1 MNLPNLITIL
11 RLLLVPVIV
20 FLMLKGLMGAA
31 FLVFLVA
38 GISDAVD
45 GMLAKRLDQVTKL
58 GTYLDPIAD
67 KVLLVSIY
75 VTLGAGDHLPVWLV
89 ILVVSRDLLI
99 VGGAL
104 LSHAMDLALR
114 IQPLLISKI
123 NTTAQIALAAIVL
136 GELGLDLDLDADVLV
151 TPVVVVVAATTV
163 LSGANYLVQW
173 LLGQSI
179 EDTR

>member
-1 MNLPNLITIL
+1 MNLPNIITIL
-11 RLLLVPVIV
+11 RLLLAPLIV

-31 FLVFLVA
+31 FLIFLAA

-45 GMLAKRLDQVTKL
+45 GLVAKRFGQVTDL

-67 KVLLVSIY
+67 KVLVVSIY

-104 LSHAMDLALR
+104 LSHAMDLVLNIR
-114 IQPLLISKI
+114 PLLISKI

-136 GELGLDLDLDADVLV
+136 GELGLGLDAGGLIAL
-151 TPVVVVVAATTV
+151 VVVIVAATTV
-163 LSGANYLVQW
+163 LSGTNYLVQW
-173 LLGQSI
+173 LLGQSV

>member
-1 MNLPNLITIL
+1 MNLPNIITIL
-11 RLLLVPVIV
+11 RLLLAPLIVI
-20 FLMLKGLMGAA
+20 LMLKGLMGAA
-31 FLVFLVA
+31 FLIFLAA

-45 GMLAKRLDQVTKL
+45 GLVAKRFGQVTDL

-67 KVLLVSIY
+67 KVLVVSIY

-104 LSHAMDLALR
+104 LSHAMDLVLKIR
-114 IQPLLISKI
+114 PLLISKI

-136 GELGLDLDLDADVLV
+136 GELGLDFNSGGLIPL
-151 TPVVVVVAATTV
+151 VVVIVAATTV
-163 LSGANYLVQW
+163 LSGTNYLVQW
-173 LLGQSI
+173 LIGQSV

>member
-1 MNLPNLITIL
+1 MNLPNIITIL
-11 RLLLVPVIV
+11 RLLLAPLIV

-31 FLVFLVA
+31 FVIFLIA

-45 GMLAKRLDQVTKL
+45 GLVAKRFGQVTEL

-67 KVLLVSIY
+67 KVLVVSIY

-104 LSHAMDLALR
+104 LSHAMDLVLKIR
-114 IQPLLISKI
+114 PLLISKI
-123 NTTAQIALAAIVL
+123 NTTAQIALAVIVL
-136 GELGLDLDLDADVLV
+136 GELGLELDTDGLIPLV
-151 TPVVVVVAATTV
+151 VAVVAATSV
-163 LSGANYLVQW
+163 LSGTNYLVQW
-173 LLGQSI
+173 LVGQSV

>member
-1 MNLPNLITIL
+1 MNLPNIITIS
-11 RLLLVPVIV
+11 RLLLAPLIV

-31 FLVFLVA
+31 FLIFLVA

-45 GMLAKRLDQVTKL
+45 GLVAKRFDQVTDL

-75 VTLGAGDHLPVWLV
+75 VTLGVGDHLPVWLV

-104 LSHAMDLALR
+104 LSHAMDMVLKIR
-114 IQPLLISKI
+114 PLLVSKI

-136 GELGLDLDLDADVLV
+136 GELRLGFDAGGLIPLV
-151 TPVVVVVAATTV
+151 VALVAATTV
-163 LSGANYLVQW
+163 LSGTNYLVQW
-173 LLGQSI
+173 LVGQSV
-179 EDTR
+179 EDPR

>member
-1 MNLPNLITIL
+1 MNLPNIITVL
-11 RLLLVPVIV
+11 RLLLAPVIV
-20 FLMLKGLMGAA
+20 FLMLKGQMGAA
-31 FLVFLVA
+31 FLIFLVA

-45 GMLAKRLDQVTKL
+45 GLVAKRFGQVTDL

-104 LSHAMDLALR
+104 LSHAMDLVLNIR
-114 IQPLLISKI
+114 PLLISKI

-136 GELGLDLDLDADVLV
+136 GELGLDLDASGLIPLV
-151 TPVVVVVAATTV
+151 VAVVAATTV
-163 LSGANYLVQW
+163 LSGTNYLVQW
-173 LLGQSI
+173 LAGQSV
-179 EDTR
+179 EDRR